1 MNLKTVSS
9 TYFELPKGL
18 SQLSPVYWVECEGE
32 LNGSAL
38 LELQH
43 CMEVVE
49 EENNLTDLKFAVSRV
64 DVDQGSNCKF
74 ELREGDFVGSSGK
87 LEIAHFSAWR
97 VAIVAMQSAF
107 GIAPVLQIGLYYQ
120 KVSSSVYMVNF
131 LVVPKQDGWE
141 KVYNNNT
148 LPIDICSSMLLY
160 IVCFTADIQMLLKHF
175 DTNSKYIGSQK
186 TTAVLDG
193 KVVSLLLHTDSGPK
207 PLNNNYVVDGWKL
220 KPKEDLTV
228 YDDITV

>member
-1 MNLKTVSS
+1 MYITCCLFLYIIDKVYNEVTFSTSQISQESDGKKIYEWDGKGLKLELPAESAATVNLKTVSS

-43 CMEVVE
+43 CMEVIE

-64 DVDQGSNCKF
+64 NVEQGSNCKF

-141 KVYNNNT
+141 KVYNNT
-148 LPIDICSSMLLY
+148 LPTDICSSMLLY
-160 IVCFTADIQMLLKHF
+160 CAQYCVFHCWHSDVAETF
-175 DTNSKYIGSQK
+175 
-186 TTAVLDG
+186 
-193 KVVSLLLHTDSGPK
+193 
-207 PLNNNYVVDGWKL
+207 
-220 KPKEDLTV
+220 
-228 YDDITV
+228 